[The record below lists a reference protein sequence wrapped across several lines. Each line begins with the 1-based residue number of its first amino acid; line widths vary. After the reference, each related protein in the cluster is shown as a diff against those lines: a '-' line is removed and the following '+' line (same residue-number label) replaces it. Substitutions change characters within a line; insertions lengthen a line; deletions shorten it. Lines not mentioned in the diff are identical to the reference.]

1 MSYTPGLVSV
11 LIPLFNRAKYI
22 QETINSA
29 LSQEY
34 SNLEVIVVDDG
45 STDGGDKLVEPF
57 VETGR
62 VQLFRHE
69 GGANRGQSISLNLGL
84 SKARGEYIA
93 VLDSDD
99 IFLPNKLKDQVGFL
113 QENPDVGLVYGMGF
127 GVDAAGKQIYNILS
141 EKHIETSDPNQIL
154 LDCYFHLPVG
164 SLVRKSVY
172 DRVGGFDEN
181 LRAGQDHDMQVRMA
195 EVTKFGFLPVR
206 VYCYRRH
213 GESISQQGLERR
225 WRNALIILEKAIKRY
240 PYQRATIRKR
250 RAVINFRLAQA
261 LLQSKKSYFEAAWRL
276 VYAGLLD
283 PARAVAVISGEE
295 KVR

>member
-11 LIPLFNRAKYI
+11 LVPLFNRAKYI
-22 QETINSA
+22 QETIKSA

-34 SNLEVIVVDDG
+34 DNLEVIVVDDG
-45 STDGGDKLVEPF
+45 STDGGDNLVESF
-57 VETGR
+57 LDTGR

-69 GGANRGQSISLNLGL
+69 GGANRGQSISLNLAL

-99 IFLPNKLKDQVGFL
+99 IFLPNKLKDQVGYL
-113 QENPDVGLVYGMGF
+113 QAHPEVGLVYGMGF
-127 GVDAAGKQIYNILS
+127 GVDASGEQVYKILS
-141 EKHIETSDPNQIL
+141 ENHFEPNDPNKIL

-172 DRVGGFDEN
+172 DQVGGFDES

-195 EVTKFGFLPVR
+195 EVTRFGFLPVR

-225 WRNALIILEKAIKRY
+225 WRNALIILEKAISRY
-240 PYQRATIRKR
+240 PYQKDTIRKR

-261 LLQSKKSYFEAAWRL
+261 LLQSKKSFFEAAWRL
-276 VYAGLLD
+276 AYAGVLD
-283 PARAVAVISGEE
+283 PARAIAVISGKE

>member
-22 QETINSA
+22 QEAINSA

-34 SNLEVIVVDDG
+34 DNLEIIVVDDG
-45 STDGGDKLVEPF
+45 STDGGDKLVEAF
-57 VETGR
+57 FDTGR
-62 VQLFRHE
+62 VQLFRHA
-69 GGANRGQSISLNLGL
+69 GGANRGQSISLNVAL

-113 QENPDVGLVYGMGF
+113 QANPDVGLVYGMGF

-141 EKHIETSDPNQIL
+141 EKHTETNDPNRIL

-172 DRVGGFDEN
+172 DQVGGFDES

-195 EVTKFGFLPVR
+195 EVTRFGFLPVR

-213 GESISQQGLERR
+213 GESISHQGLERR
-225 WRNALIILEKAIKRY
+225 WRNALIILNKAINRY
-240 PYQRATIRKR
+240 PYSKSTIRKR

-261 LLQSKKSYFEAAWRL
+261 LLQSKKSYWEAGWRFL
-276 VYAGLLD
+276 YAGLLD
-283 PARAVAVISGEE
+283 PARAIAVVTRKE

>member
-1 MSYTPGLVSV
+1 MSQIPGLVSV
-11 LIPLFNRAKYI
+11 IIPLFNRAKYI

-34 SNLEVIVVDDG
+34 DNLEVIIVDDG
-45 STDGGDKLVEPF
+45 STDGGDKLA
-57 VETGR
+57 ETFISEGR
-62 VQLFRHE
+62 VQLFRHA
-69 GGANRGQSISLNLGL
+69 GGANRGQSVSLNLAL

-99 IFLPNKLKDQVGFL
+99 IFLPNKLKDQVTFL
-113 QENPDVGLVYGMGF
+113 QQNPDIGLVYGMGY
-127 GVDAAGKQIYNILS
+127 GVDANGKQVYNILS
-141 EKHIETSDPNQIL
+141 ERHIEPNDPNQIL

-172 DRVGGFDEN
+172 DQVGGFDER

-195 EVTKFGFLPVR
+195 EVTRFGFLPLR

-213 GESISQQGLERR
+213 GESISHQGLERR
-225 WRNALIILEKAIKRY
+225 WRNALIILNKAVSRY
-240 PYQRATIRKR
+240 PYKKETIRKR

-261 LLQSKKSYFEAAWRL
+261 LLENRTSYFEAGWRF

-283 PARAVAVISGEE
+283 PTRALAVLSGKE

>member
-34 SNLEVIVVDDG
+34 DNFEIIVVDDG
-45 STDGGDKLVEPF
+45 STDGGDKLVEAF
-57 VETGR
+57 LDTGR
-62 VQLFRHE
+62 VQLFRHA
-69 GGANRGQSISLNLGL
+69 GGANRGQSISLNMAL

-113 QENPDVGLVYGMGF
+113 QANPDVGLVYGMGF
-127 GVDAAGKQIYNILS
+127 GVDAAGKQVYKILS
-141 EKHIETSDPNQIL
+141 ETHVETNDPNRIL

-172 DRVGGFDEN
+172 DQVGGFDES

-195 EVTKFGFLPVR
+195 EVTRFGFLPVR

-213 GESISQQGLERR
+213 GESISHQGLERR
-225 WRNALIILEKAIKRY
+225 WRNALIILNKAINRY
-240 PYQRATIRKR
+240 PYRKSTIRKR

-261 LLQSKKSYFEAAWRL
+261 LLQSKKSYWEAAWRFL
-276 VYAGLLD
+276 YSGLLD
-283 PARAVAVISGEE
+283 PVRAIAVITGKE

>member
-34 SNLEVIVVDDG
+34 DNLEIIVVDDG
-45 STDGGDKLVEPF
+45 STDGGDKLVEAF
-57 VETGR
+57 LNTGR

-69 GGANRGQSISLNLGL
+69 GGVNRGQSISLNLAL
-84 SKARGEYIA
+84 NKARGEYIA

-99 IFLPNKLKDQVGFL
+99 IFLPNKLKDQVDYL
-113 QENPDVGLVYGMGF
+113 QAHPEVGLVYGMGF
-127 GVDAAGKQIYNILS
+127 GVDAAGKEVYKILS
-141 EKHIETSDPNQIL
+141 ENHIEPNDPNRIL

-172 DRVGGFDEN
+172 DKVGGFDES

-195 EVTKFGFLPVR
+195 EATQFGFLPVR

-225 WRNALIILEKAIKRY
+225 WRNALIILEKAISRY
-240 PYQRATIRKR
+240 PYQKDTIRKR

-261 LLQSKKSYFEAAWRL
+261 LLKSKKSYLEAAWRL
-276 VYAGLLD
+276 AYAGWLD
-283 PARAVAVISGEE
+283 PARAIAVVSGKE